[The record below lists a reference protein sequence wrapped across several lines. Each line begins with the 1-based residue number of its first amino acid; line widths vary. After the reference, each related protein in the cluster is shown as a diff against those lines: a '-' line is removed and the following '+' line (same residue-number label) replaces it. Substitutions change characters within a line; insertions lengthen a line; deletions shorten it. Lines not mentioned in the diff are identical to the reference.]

1 MRGTMQR
8 IAAWSKDLTRG
19 FDREWKAQAFLAA
32 TGALAFFFPFSLFF
46 VAGGFL
52 PAGFGWMSSA
62 IIMLSGAA
70 TLLAEL
76 RSMSL
81 RAALARFLGIAGIL
95 LIIEYAGVN
104 TGFPFGA
111 YAYTDALGLTVA
123 GVPLAISV
131 AWYCTVVNSWRIA
144 EHLISGLKLRGP
156 LVTALLA
163 GMLTLGLDLALEPMA
178 GFIQK
183 YWVWESNEV
192 PLQNYLSWFALSVIA
207 VYLLA
212 RTDRGGWENGEVR
225 FRVAV
230 FLFGFH
236 FVLFL
241 MTILVHGYLLAAGI
255 ALALVLSP
263 FALLALRVRLLRPNP
278 ARR

>member
-1 MRGTMQR
+1 MRGNMER
-8 IAAWSKDLTRG
+8 ITAWSKDLARG
-19 FDREWKAQAFLAA
+19 FDREWKARGFLAA
-32 TGALAFFFPFSLFF
+32 IGVLAFFFPFSLFF

-52 PAGFGWMSSA
+52 PARFGWMSSA
-62 IIMLSGAA
+62 IILLSGAA

-81 RAALARFLGIAGIL
+81 RAALARFLGISGIL
-95 LIIEYAGVN
+95 FIVEYAGVN

-111 YAYTDALGLTVA
+111 YTYTAALGLTLA

-131 AWYCTVVNSWRIA
+131 AWYSTVVNAWRIA
-144 EHLISGLKLRGP
+144 EYLISGLKFRGP

-183 YWVWESNEV
+183 YWVWESNEIPV
-192 PLQNYLSWFALSVIA
+192 QNYLSWFALSVIA

-212 RTDRGGWENGEVR
+212 RTGRGEEENGEVR

-241 MTILVHGYLLAAGI
+241 VTILVHGYPLAAGI

-278 ARR
+278 VRR